1 VRLWVLISGTAKRE
15 WRAPLPRETTQRRV
29 LLTLGV
35 TLDEGRGHVTL
46 HAPITALGKI
56 LARTGAA
63 GDREVGGT
71 LGKLVGGG
79 GGEHYIHT

>member
-1 VRLWVLISGTAKRE
+1 MWDLISGTAKRE
-15 WRAPLPRETTQRRV
+15 WRALLPNEATQRRV

-46 HAPITALGKI
+46 HAPIAALGKV
-56 LARTGAA
+56 LAHTGAA
-63 GDREVGGT
+63 GNREVGGA